1 MRQAFLDCFSGISGD
16 MFLGALIDAGWPEEE
31 LMSLPEKLGLEDT
44 AVEVQGVK
52 RKGIKGIQV
61 KVSGPGP
68 HPFRNL
74 RDVEAILERSDLQ
87 PGIIRLSLKV
97 FNLLAQ
103 VEAKVHGCLL
113 EEVHFH
119 EIGAVDTLV
128 DIVGT
133 ISGLNHFSVGK
144 IYCSPIPVARGWIDC
159 EHGRLPLPAPAAAEL
174 LKNVPIYGVDGDWEL
189 VTPTG
194 GALIK
199 VLADH
204 FRTFP
209 EMKVEKIGYGAGS
222 RDIPQWANLLRI
234 WLGEDR
240 SSKKESVVVELR
252 SYIDDMNPEWFEYL
266 MERLFGA
273 GALDVVMC
281 PIHMKKNRPGVEIT
295 VLATPGHEHSLSQ
308 MLFEESTT
316 SGIRL
321 NRCQRYILPRRN
333 GMVPTNWGN
342 VRAKLITRPD
352 GRSII
357 SPEYEAC
364 KEVARRFNVPLGAVY
379 QAVSQVSVE
388 DFIDEEGSVVHQD
401 SGGYS

>member
-159 EHGRLPLPAPAAAEL
+159 EHGRLPLPAPATAEL
-174 LKNVPIYGVDGDWEL
+174 LKNVPIYGVDGEWEL

-209 EMKVEKIGYGAGS
+209 EMSVEKIGYGAGS

-266 MERLFGA
+266 MERLFDA

-295 VLATPGHEHSLSQ
+295 VLATPGHEHSLSK

-352 GRSII
+352 GRSTI

-364 KEVARRFNVPLGAVY
+364 KEVARRFNVPLGTVY
-379 QAVSQVSVE
+379 QAVSQISVE
-388 DFIDEEGSVVHQD
+388 DFIDEEGSVVPQD
-401 SGGYS
+401 SGAHS

>member
-31 LMSLPEKLGLEDT
+31 LMSLPEKLGLENT

-61 KVSGPGP
+61 KVSGPGL

-74 RDVEAILERSDLQ
+74 QDVEAILERSDLE

-128 DIVGT
+128 DVVGA

-174 LKNVPIYGVDGDWEL
+174 LKNVPIYGVDGEWEL

-273 GALDVVMC
+273 GALDVVLS

-295 VLATPGHEHSLSQ
+295 VLATLGHEYSLSQ
-308 MLFEESTT
+308 ILFEESTT

-352 GRSII
+352 GRSTI

-364 KEVARRFNVPLGAVY
+364 KEVACRFNVPLGTVY

-388 DFIDEEGSVVHQD
+388 DFISAHGFKGSEVQRL
-401 SGGYS
+401 

>member
-1 MRQAFLDCFSGISGD
+1 MQAFLDCFSGISGD
-16 MFLGALIDAGWPEEE
+16 MFLGALIDAGWPEEQ
-31 LMSLPEKLGLEDT
+31 LISLPEKLCLVDT
-44 AVEVQGVK
+44 AVEVQEVK
-52 RKGIKGIQV
+52 RKGVRGIQV

-74 RDVEAILERSDLQ
+74 RDVETVLERSDLQ
-87 PGIIRLSLKV
+87 PGIVRLSLKV

-133 ISGLNHFSVGK
+133 VSGLNYFSVEK
-144 IYCSPIPVARGWIDC
+144 ICCSPIPVARGWIDC
-159 EHGRLPLPAPAAAEL
+159 EHGRLPLPAPATAEL
-174 LKNVPIYGVDGDWEL
+174 LKNIPIYGLEGDWEL

-199 VLADH
+199 VLTDH

-240 SSKKESVVVELR
+240 QSEMESVVVELR
-252 SYIDDMNPEWFEYL
+252 SFIDDMNPEWFEYL
-266 MERLFGA
+266 MECLFGA

-281 PIHMKKNRPGVEIT
+281 PIYMKKNRPGVEII
-295 VLATPGHEHSLSQ
+295 VLTTPGHEHNLSK
-308 MLFEESTT
+308 MLFKESTT

-321 NRCQRYILPRRN
+321 KRCLRYILPRRN
-333 GMVPTNWGN
+333 GMVQTNWGN

-352 GRSII
+352 GQPII
-357 SPEYEAC
+357 SPEYGDC
-364 KEVARRFNVPLGAVY
+364 KEVARRFNVPLGEVY
-379 QAVSQVSVE
+379 RAVSHVSVE
-388 DFIDEEGSVVHQD
+388 DFIDDERSAMPQD
-401 SGGYS
+401 SGAHS

>member
-16 MFLGALIDAGWPEEE
+16 MFLGALIDAGWPEAE
-31 LMSLPEKLGLEDT
+31 LMSLPEKLGLENT
-44 AVEVQGVK
+44 AVEVQEVK
-52 RKGIKGIQV
+52 RRGIRGIQV
-61 KVSGPGP
+61 NISGTGP

-74 RDVEAILERSDLQ
+74 QDLEAILEKSDLQ

-144 IYCSPIPVARGWIDC
+144 IYCSPIPVTRGWIDC
-159 EHGRLPLPAPAAAEL
+159 EHGRLPLPAPASTEL
-174 LKNVPIYGVDGDWEL
+174 LKNVPIYGVDGEWEL

-199 VLADH
+199 ILADH

-209 EMKVEKIGYGAGS
+209 EMSVERIGYGAGS

-234 WLGEDR
+234 WLGKARPSE
-240 SSKKESVVVELR
+240 KESVIVELR

-273 GALDVVMC
+273 GALDVVMS
-281 PIHMKKNRPGVEIT
+281 PIYMKKNRPGIEIT
-295 VLATPGHEHSLSQ
+295 VLTTPGHEDSLSQ
-308 MLFEESTT
+308 TLFEESTT

-321 NRCQRYILPRRN
+321 SRCLRYILPRRN

-342 VRAKLITRPD
+342 IRAKLITRPD
-352 GRSII
+352 GRSTI

-364 KEVARRFNVPLGAVY
+364 KEIASRFNVPLGTVY
-379 QAVSQVSVE
+379 QAVSQMSVE
-388 DFIDEEGSVVHQD
+388 DFIDEERYVMPQK
-401 SGGYS
+401 

>member
-1 MRQAFLDCFSGISGD
+1 MRHAFLDCFSGISGD
-16 MFLGALIDAGWPEEE
+16 MFLGALIDAGWPEGE
-31 LMSLPEKLGLEDT
+31 LTSLPKKLGLENT
-44 AVEVQGVK
+44 AVEVQETK
-52 RKGIKGIQV
+52 RKGIRGIKV
-61 KVSGPGP
+61 EVSGPGP

-74 RDVEAILERSDLQ
+74 RDVEAILEKSDLR
-87 PGIIRLSLKV
+87 PEIIRLSLKV

-128 DIVGT
+128 DILGT
-133 ISGLNHFSVGK
+133 ISGLNYFSVGK
-144 IYCSPIPVARGWIDC
+144 IYCSPIPVIRGWIDC
-159 EHGRLPLPAPAAAEL
+159 EHGRLPLPAPASAEL
-174 LKNVPIYGVDGDWEL
+174 LKNVPTYGVDGEWEL

-204 FRTFP
+204 FSTFP

-222 RDIPQWANLLRI
+222 KDIPQWPNLLRI
-234 WLGEDR
+234 WLGEAQP
-240 SSKKESVVVELR
+240 SEKGWVIVELR
-252 SYIDDMNPEWFEYL
+252 SYIDDMNPEWYEYL
-266 MERLFGA
+266 IERLFGA

-308 MLFEESTT
+308 ILFEESTT
-316 SGIRL
+316 SGIRM
-321 NRCQRYILPRRN
+321 NRCPRYILPRRN

-342 VRAKLITRPD
+342 VRAKLITRPG
-352 GRSII
+352 GRSTI

-364 KEVARRFNVPLGAVY
+364 KKLARRFNVPLGTVY
-379 QAVSQVSVE
+379 QAVSQISVE
-388 DFIDEEGSVVHQD
+388 NFVDEEGSVGSKN
-401 SGGYS
+401 SGGHS

>member
-1 MRQAFLDCFSGISGD
+1 MRHAFLDCFSGISGD
-16 MFLGALIDAGWPEEE
+16 MFLGALIDAGWPEIE
-31 LMSLPEKLGLEDT
+31 LTSLPKKLGLENT
-44 AVEVQGVK
+44 AIEVQETK
-52 RKGIKGIQV
+52 RKGIKGI
-61 KVSGPGP
+61 KVNVSRPRP

-74 RDVEAILERSDLQ
+74 QDVEAILEKSDLR
-87 PGIIRLSLKV
+87 PEIIRLSLKV

-119 EIGAVDTLV
+119 EIGAADTLV
-128 DIVGT
+128 DILGT
-133 ISGLNHFSVGK
+133 ISGLNYFSVGK
-144 IYCSPIPVARGWIDC
+144 IYCSPIPVMRGWIDC
-159 EHGRLPLPAPAAAEL
+159 EHGRLPLPAPASAEL
-174 LKNVPIYGVDGDWEL
+174 LKNVPTYGVDGEWEL

-204 FRTFP
+204 FSTFP

-222 RDIPQWANLLRI
+222 KDIPQWPNLLRV
-234 WLGEDR
+234 WLGEAQP
-240 SSKKESVVVELR
+240 SEKGCIIVELR
-252 SYIDDMNPEWFEYL
+252 SYIDDMNPEWYEYL
-266 MERLFGA
+266 IERLFGA
-273 GALDVVMC
+273 GALDVVMY
-281 PIHMKKNRPGVEIT
+281 PIHMKKNRPGIEIT

-308 MLFEESTT
+308 ILFEESTT

-321 NRCQRYILPRRN
+321 NRCPRYILPRRN

-352 GRSII
+352 GRSTI

-364 KEVARRFNVPLGAVY
+364 KKLARRFHVPLGKIY
-379 QAVSQVSVE
+379 QAVSQISVE
-388 DFIDEEGSVVHQD
+388 NFVDEEESVGSKN
-401 SGGYS
+401 SGGHS

>member
-31 LMSLPEKLGLEDT
+31 LTSLPEKLGLENT

-61 KVSGPGP
+61 KVSGPGF

-103 VEAKVHGCLL
+103 VEAKVHDCLL

-144 IYCSPIPVARGWIDC
+144 ICCSPIPVARGWIDC

-174 LKNVPIYGVDGDWEL
+174 LKNVPIYWVDGEWEL

-222 RDIPQWANLLRI
+222 RNIPQWANLFRI
-234 WLGEDR
+234 WLSEDR
-240 SSKKESVVVELR
+240 SSKKESIVVELR

-266 MERLFGA
+266 MERLFDA

-295 VLATPGHEHSLSQ
+295 VLTTPGHEHSLSR

-352 GRSII
+352 GRSTI

-364 KEVARRFNVPLGAVY
+364 KKVARRFNVPLGAVY
-379 QAVSQVSVE
+379 QAVSRVSVE
-388 DFIDEEGSVVHQD
+388 DFINEERYVVPND
-401 SGGYS
+401 SGAYS

>member
-16 MFLGALIDAGWPEEE
+16 MFLGALIDAGWPEAE
-31 LMSLPEKLGLEDT
+31 LMSLPEKLGLENT
-44 AVEVQGVK
+44 AVEVQEVK
-52 RKGIKGIQV
+52 RRGIRGIQV
-61 KVSGPGP
+61 NISGTGP

-74 RDVEAILERSDLQ
+74 QDLEAILEKSDLQ

-103 VEAKVHGCLL
+103 VEAKVHGCSL

-144 IYCSPIPVARGWIDC
+144 IYCSPIPVTRGWIDC
-159 EHGRLPLPAPAAAEL
+159 EHGRLPLPAPASTEL
-174 LKNVPIYGVDGDWEL
+174 LKNVPIYGVDGEWEL

-199 VLADH
+199 ILADH

-209 EMKVEKIGYGAGS
+209 EMSVERIGYGAGS

-234 WLGEDR
+234 WLGKARPSE
-240 SSKKESVVVELR
+240 KESVIVELR

-273 GALDVVMC
+273 GALDVVMS
-281 PIHMKKNRPGVEIT
+281 PIYMKKNRPGIEIT
-295 VLATPGHEHSLSQ
+295 VLTTPGHEDSLSQ
-308 MLFEESTT
+308 TLFEESTT

-321 NRCQRYILPRRN
+321 SRCLRYILPRRN

-342 VRAKLITRPD
+342 IRAKLITRPD
-352 GRSII
+352 GRSTI

-364 KEVARRFNVPLGAVY
+364 KEIASRFNIPLAIVY
-379 QAVSQVSVE
+379 QAVSQMSVE
-388 DFIDEEGSVVHQD
+388 DFIDEERYVMPQK
-401 SGGYS
+401 

>member
-16 MFLGALIDAGWPEEE
+16 MFLGALIDAGWPEAE
-31 LMSLPEKLGLEDT
+31 LMSLPEKLGLENT
-44 AVEVQGVK
+44 AVEVQEVK
-52 RKGIKGIQV
+52 RRGIRGIQV
-61 KVSGPGP
+61 NISGTGP

-74 RDVEAILERSDLQ
+74 QDLEAILEKSDLQ

-144 IYCSPIPVARGWIDC
+144 IYCSPIPVTRGWIDC
-159 EHGRLPLPAPAAAEL
+159 EHGRLPLPAPASTEL
-174 LKNVPIYGVDGDWEL
+174 LKNVPIYGVDGEWEL

-199 VLADH
+199 ILADH

-209 EMKVEKIGYGAGS
+209 EMSVERIGYGAGS

-234 WLGEDR
+234 WLGKARPSE
-240 SSKKESVVVELR
+240 KESVIVELR

-273 GALDVVMC
+273 GALDVVMS
-281 PIHMKKNRPGVEIT
+281 PIYMKKNRPGIEIT
-295 VLATPGHEHSLSQ
+295 VLTTPGHEDSLSQ
-308 MLFEESTT
+308 TLFEESTT

-321 NRCQRYILPRRN
+321 SRCLRYILPRRN

-342 VRAKLITRPD
+342 IRAKLITRPD
-352 GRSII
+352 GRSTI

-364 KEVARRFNVPLGAVY
+364 KEIASRFNIPLAIVY
-379 QAVSQVSVE
+379 QAVSQMSVE
-388 DFIDEEGSVVHQD
+388 DFIDEERYVMPQK
-401 SGGYS
+401 

>member
-16 MFLGALIDAGWPEEE
+16 MFLGALIDAGWPEEQ
-31 LMSLPEKLGLEDT
+31 LMSLPEKLGLENT

-103 VEAKVHGCLL
+103 VEARVHGCLL

-119 EIGAVDTLV
+119 EIGAADTLV

-174 LKNVPIYGVDGDWEL
+174 LKNVPIYGMDGEWEL

-266 MERLFGA
+266 MERLFNA

-295 VLATPGHEHSLSQ
+295 VLATPGHEHSLSK

-321 NRCQRYILPRRN
+321 NRCLRYILPRRN

-352 GRSII
+352 GRSTI

-379 QAVSQVSVE
+379 QAVSRISVE
-388 DFIDEEGSVVHQD
+388 DFIDEEGSVVPQD
-401 SGGYS
+401 SGAHS

>member
-1 MRQAFLDCFSGISGD
+1 MRQAFIDCFSGISGD
-16 MFLGALIDAGWPEEE
+16 MFLGALIDAGWPEEK
-31 LMSLPEKLGLEDT
+31 LRSLPKKLGLENT
-44 AVEVQGVK
+44 AIEIQEVK
-52 RKGIKGIQV
+52 RQGIRGIQV
-61 KVSGPGP
+61 NISGTGP

-74 RDVEAILERSDLQ
+74 RDVEAILERSDLH

-159 EHGRLPLPAPAAAEL
+159 EHGRLPLPAPASAEL
-174 LKNVPIYGVDGDWEL
+174 LKNVPIYGVDGEWEL

-199 VLADH
+199 ELADH

-209 EMKVEKIGYGAGS
+209 EMSVERIGYGAGS

-234 WLGEDR
+234 WLSEAR
-240 SSKKESVVVELR
+240 PSEKESVIVELR
-252 SYIDDMNPEWFEYL
+252 SYIDDMNPEWYEYL

-273 GALDVVMC
+273 GALDVVMS
-281 PIHMKKNRPGVEIT
+281 PIYMKKNRPGVEIT
-295 VLATPGHEHSLSQ
+295 VLTKPGHEDSLSQ
-308 MLFEESTT
+308 ILFEESTT

-321 NRCQRYILPRRN
+321 SRCLRYILPRRN
-333 GMVPTNWGN
+333 GMVPTRWGN
-342 VRAKLITRPD
+342 VRAKLIKRPD
-352 GRSII
+352 GRSTI

-364 KEVARRFNVPLGAVY
+364 KEVACRFNVPLNIVY
-379 QAVSQVSVE
+379 QAVSRMSVE
-388 DFIDEEGSVVHQD
+388 DFVDEEGKVAPQD
-401 SGGYS
+401 SGAQS

>member
-159 EHGRLPLPAPAAAEL
+159 EHGRLPLPAPATAEL
-174 LKNVPIYGVDGDWEL
+174 LKNVPIYGVDGEWEL

-240 SSKKESVVVELR
+240 SSEKESVVVELR

-266 MERLFGA
+266 MERLFDA

-295 VLATPGHEHSLSQ
+295 VLATPGHEHSLSK

-321 NRCQRYILPRRN
+321 NRCLRYILPRRN

-352 GRSII
+352 GRSTI

-364 KEVARRFNVPLGAVY
+364 KKVARRFNVPLGTVY
-379 QAVSQVSVE
+379 QAVSQISVE
-388 DFIDEEGSVVHQD
+388 NFIDEEGSVVPQD
-401 SGGYS
+401 SGAHS

>member
-16 MFLGALIDAGWPEEE
+16 MFLGALIDAGWPEEQ
-31 LMSLPEKLGLEDT
+31 LMSLPKKLGLENT

-52 RKGIKGIQV
+52 RKGVKGIQV

-133 ISGLNHFSVGK
+133 ISGLNYFSVGK
-144 IYCSPIPVARGWIDC
+144 ICCSPIPVARGWIDC
-159 EHGRLPLPAPAAAEL
+159 EHGRLPLPAPATAEL
-174 LKNVPIYGVDGDWEL
+174 LKNIPIYGVDGEWEL

-240 SSKKESVVVELR
+240 SSKKESVIVELR

-266 MERLFGA
+266 MERLFDA

-295 VLATPGHEHSLSQ
+295 VLTTPGHEHSLSK

-321 NRCQRYILPRRN
+321 NRCLRYILHRRN

-352 GRSII
+352 GRSTI

-388 DFIDEEGSVVHQD
+388 DFIDEEGSVVPQD
-401 SGGYS
+401 SGAYP

>member
-16 MFLGALIDAGWPEEE
+16 MFLGALIDAGWPEAE
-31 LMSLPEKLGLEDT
+31 LMYLPEKLGLENT
-44 AVEVQGVK
+44 AVEVQEVK
-52 RKGIKGIQV
+52 RRGIRGIQV
-61 KVSGPGP
+61 NISGTGH

-74 RDVEAILERSDLQ
+74 QDLEAILERSDLQ
-87 PGIIRLSLKV
+87 PGIIRLSLEV

-119 EIGAVDTLV
+119 EIGAVDTLL

-144 IYCSPIPVARGWIDC
+144 IYCSPIPVTRGWIDC
-159 EHGRLPLPAPAAAEL
+159 EHGRLPLPSPASTEL
-174 LKNVPIYGVDGDWEL
+174 LKNVPIYGVDGEWEL

-209 EMKVEKIGYGAGS
+209 EMSVERVGYGAGS
-222 RDIPQWANLLRI
+222 MDIPQWANLLRI
-234 WLGEDR
+234 WLGKARPSE
-240 SSKKESVVVELR
+240 KESVIVELR

-273 GALDVVMC
+273 GALDVVMS
-281 PIHMKKNRPGVEIT
+281 PIYMKKNRPGIEIT
-295 VLATPGHEHSLSQ
+295 VLTTPGHEDSLSQ
-308 MLFEESTT
+308 TLFEESTT

-321 NRCQRYILPRRN
+321 SRCLRYILPRRN

-342 VRAKLITRPD
+342 IRAKLITRPD
-352 GRSII
+352 GRSTI

-364 KEVARRFNVPLGAVY
+364 KEIASRFNVPLSTVY
-379 QAVSQVSVE
+379 QAVSQMSVE
-388 DFIDEEGSVVHQD
+388 DFIDEERYVMPQE
-401 SGGYS
+401 

>member
-16 MFLGALIDAGWPEEE
+16 MFLGALIGAGWPEQE
-31 LMSLPEKLGLEDT
+31 LMSLPEKLGLDNT
-44 AVEVQGVK
+44 AVEIQEVK
-52 RKGIKGIQV
+52 RQGIKGIQV
-61 KVSGPGP
+61 KVSGTGP
-68 HPFRNL
+68 QPFRNL
-74 RDVEAILERSDLQ
+74 RDVEVILERSDLQ
-87 PGIIRLSLKV
+87 PKIIQLSLKV

-103 VEAKVHGCLL
+103 VEAKVHGCSL
-113 EEVHFH
+113 EDVHFH

-133 ISGLNHFSVGK
+133 ISGLDHLSVGK
-144 IYCSPIPVARGWIDC
+144 IYCSPIPLARGWIDC
-159 EHGRLPLPAPAAAEL
+159 EHGRLPLPAPASAEL
-174 LKNVPIYGVDGDWEL
+174 LKNVPVYGVDAEWEL

-209 EMKVEKIGYGAGS
+209 EMGVERIGYGAGS
-222 RDIPQWANLLRI
+222 RDISQWPNLLRI
-234 WLGEDR
+234 WLGKAQPSE
-240 SSKKESVVVELR
+240 KGSVVIELR
-252 SYIDDMNPEWFEYL
+252 SYIDDMNPEWYEYL
-266 MERLFGA
+266 MEHLFGA
-273 GALDVVMC
+273 GALDVAMS
-281 PIHMKKNRPGVEIT
+281 PIYMKKNRPGIEIT
-295 VLATPGHEHSLSQ
+295 VLAAPGYENSLSQ
-308 MLFEESTT
+308 ILFEESTT

-352 GRSII
+352 GRSTI

-364 KEVARRFNVPLGAVY
+364 KEVARRFNVTLSAVY
-379 QAVSQVSVE
+379 QAVSQMSIE
-388 DFIDEEGSVVHQD
+388 DFIDEKRYAVSQE
-401 SGGYS
+401 